1 MGRPNV
7 ISSLADAEAAI
18 APPPPVLVIR
28 ARRPL
33 GLPDLR
39 ELWRYRDLLWLF
51 TLRDIKVRYKQAA
64 LGAAWAIIQPLV
76 AMVVLNAFFGKLLGV
91 ADRMDAGVPYP
102 VFLFAGLLP
111 WTFFAASVTAS
122 TNSLVANAG
131 ILRKVYFPR
140 LLVPV
145 AAVGAPLVDYAI
157 GFVVLLGMMLYFGV
171 PLGAA
176 LLLLPLLV
184 LSTILAV
191 LGVGLALA
199 SLTVSYR
206 DFRHVVPFLVQVW
219 FFVTPVIYP
228 PTIVPAGY
236 RPLLL
241 LNPMGGVIEGF
252 RSAVLGQPL
261 DVPAWAVS
269 VVISAALVLAGLIY
283 FQHVEKRFADVV

>member
-1 MGRPNV
+1 MNA
-7 ISSLADAEAAI
+7 SAAI
-18 APPPPVLVIR
+18 ASSRSPDPPTLHIR
-28 ARRPL
+28 VRQAA

-51 TLRDIKVRYKQAA
+51 TLRDVKVRYKQAA
-64 LGAAWAIIQPLV
+64 LGAAWAVIQPVV

-91 ADRMDAGVPYP
+91 AGRMDAGVPYP

-131 ILRKVYFPR
+131 ILRKVYFPK

-145 AAVGAPLVDYAI
+145 ASVGAPLVDYVI
-157 GFVVLLGMMLYFGV
+157 GLAVLLGMMVFYSV
-171 PLGAA
+171 PFTTA

-191 LGVGLALA
+191 LGVGLAMA

-228 PTIVPAGY
+228 PTIVPAQY

-269 VVISAALVLAGLIY
+269 VAVSGTLVLVGLIY

>member
-1 MGRPNV
+1 M
-7 ISSLADAEAAI
+7 SSPADAEAVI
-18 APPPPVLVIR
+18 APHRASVLVIR
-28 ARRPL
+28 AERRI
-33 GLPDLR
+33 GLPDLG

-64 LGAAWAIIQPLV
+64 LGAAWAVIQPVV

-91 ADRMDAGVPYP
+91 AERMDAGTPYP

-157 GFVVLLGMMLYFGV
+157 GFVVLLGMMLHFGV
-171 PLGAA
+171 PLSAA

-191 LGVGLALA
+191 LGVGLAMA

-228 PTIVPAGY
+228 PTIVPAQY

-261 DVPAWAVS
+261 DVPAWLVSVAVS
-269 VVISAALVLAGLIY
+269 GTLVLVGLIY